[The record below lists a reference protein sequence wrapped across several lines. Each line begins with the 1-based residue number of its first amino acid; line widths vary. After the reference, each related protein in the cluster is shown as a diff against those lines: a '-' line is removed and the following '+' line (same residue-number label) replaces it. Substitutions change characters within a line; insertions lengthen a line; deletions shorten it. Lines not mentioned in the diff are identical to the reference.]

1 MNSNGPSAG
10 SSRGTDGA
18 MARQFLAS
26 KGYSYPS
33 EVVYA
38 RLVYLTDASRSK
50 ELMIIFMD
58 DLARHGSTAAELQED
73 GAKAALWPEVEKAH
87 LERIE
92 HTLEVLPTGI
102 DGSP

>member
-1 MNSNGPSAG
+1 
-10 SSRGTDGA
+10 

-26 KGYSYPS
+26 KGCSYPG
-33 EVVYA
+33 EVAYA
-38 RLVYLTDASRSK
+38 SLLYLTDASRSK

-73 GAKAALWPEVEKAH
+73 GVNAARWPEVEKAH

-92 HTLEVLPTGI
+92 HTLEVLPAGI
-102 DGSP
+102 DGSS